1 MSDHSHDHLATAEL
15 IPLRNDAGYLA
26 LRAPRSCLSPQAGCD
41 AAGAVNEARTAE
53 LHLLLSSGGNQETAV
68 TAMATA
74 TAITT
79 TTTMMTMMMIMIM
92 MIDAMMIAMLILRV
106 PR

>member
-1 MSDHSHDHLATAEL
+1 MLVMMITAMMGMHGSVDHSHDHLATAEL

-26 LRAPRSCLSPQAGCD
+26 LRAPRSCLSPQAGRD

-53 LHLLLSSGGNQETAV
+53 LHLLLSSGGNQETDV
-68 TAMATA
+68 TVMTTA
-74 TAITT
+74 TPTT
-79 TTTMMTMMMIMIM
+79 
-92 MIDAMMIAMLILRV
+92 MMIAMLRLRI